1 MLPQAFRSVTFAM
14 YCFAPSVPALNRV
27 PRKFLYRP
35 CRFLSRTIEEPPS
48 VSLGMHEK
56 PFSSTS
62 TWDAMQQKKDALQEI
77 RLKLVKVIEEQ
88 RKCRDIHR
96 VLMLENEFQRLLK
109 EDDAVKKELRIIITG
124 ITKADLAKP

>member
-1 MLPQAFRSVTFAM
+1 
-14 YCFAPSVPALNRV
+14 
-27 PRKFLYRP
+27 
-35 CRFLSRTIEEPPS
+35 
-48 VSLGMHEK
+48 
-56 PFSSTS
+56 
-62 TWDAMQQKKDALQEI
+62 MQQKKDALQEI